1 MDSLSTKNYDKNKLI
16 EDQNNIS
23 LYITKN
29 NIKEKKIGYN
39 YYKSSFL
46 NKIFFNWSKKAI
58 LTSNKRK
65 LKISDIN
72 DLHEEQMTKFHI
84 KKLIKEWDKFSS
96 NKKEKY
102 PLIKSLFM
110 IHYIEMI
117 KLFIID
123 IILIIFQYTLIYF
136 YRQIINHFSTG
147 EFNSTNLEELSNS
160 SLKDKIKKYQFD
172 IYTCTFMYIILKI
185 LLPLFS
191 FNFDFRNFIFK
202 ERITNQMIA
211 LVYEKI
217 LKANSNNTNLNEGEK
232 MNLIQIDCER
242 ISYLFYIGPKML
254 TIPFRVI
261 IALIFLFEFFG
272 YNFIYSLGILIILL
286 LFIFILQYFYLKN
299 LKEILLRKDKRLK
312 IVIYVFHMLKN
323 IKINGWE
330 EVFSNKIKEKRDDE
344 LYYIKKN
351 LNLSI
356 LRYLINANLPLI
368 LLIISIG
375 NYVYTKKTLEITNIF
390 TSFQLI
396 NSLTKPL
403 MSIPSFLKDFQT
415 NLISISRLEKFL
427 TSNEHDYTKHE
438 DLSSLIK
445 DNILIKFD
453 KATFGIKINEKNKD
467 NNYIIREENEL
478 EEIGNNKKKR
488 KKSFPGIPTE
498 IKLLS
503 NISLTIK
510 KGEFIGIIGS
520 NGSGKTT
527 LINSILNNY
536 KLLESSS
543 PIIINGNISY
553 TPQNIWLMNDT
564 IRNNILLYNKMI
576 QEKYNKVINVCQL
589 NYDFDLLQNGD
600 LTEINLGANNLSG
613 GQKQRISIARCL
625 YKDSDLYLFDDIF
638 SSIDNKVSNII
649 FNNIFNDFLKGKSR
663 VLVTN
668 EINKLSYFDKIIYLD
683 KGEIIFYGN
692 YEEFKQ
698 KFGEKYF
705 SKHFEFIFNN
715 INNDNFIKDN
725 FYKKNNSDK
734 SSSDSN
740 NNDILRKLNKK
751 IKILNSD
758 FEKSNITLPK
768 IENPLQESDKKT
780 LYGKFSFKIYNTFIK
795 IQGGYLIFIIII
807 IFIIFSRILN
817 SYRTLFVTSWSKSR
831 RVIKKKNIPI
841 EKQTIDNYNKFY
853 QYLKLSLYGIIINVL
868 IEFLLSRM
876 ILYSQ
881 KFLHENIAY
890 KFIRAP
896 INLFHDLVPI
906 GQIITR
912 LTRDISMIQGI
923 IKSNVV
929 LIRSIFSLISSIY
942 ICIKFNKSFIFIAPI
957 ITIINIFISLFYYK
971 FAREIVIIQK
981 NSYSPIINVLS
992 ESFLGVEI
1000 IRTAGVELNSKYK
1013 FYKTLDNHLGSLIY
1027 SKGSRKYYLMRLK
1040 FNSLF
1045 FLISIL
1051 LYIIFNKENFTA
1063 QAVGLILQ
1071 YLENFNSKLS
1081 NLLHFFINI
1090 NSLMISVERCESA
1103 LNTKSE
1109 KNPNK
1114 NEEIIIKD
1122 KFFPKEG
1129 KIEFINFSA
1138 KYRPFTPVILKNI
1151 NLKINQC
1158 ERVGIIG
1165 RTGSGKTSLINSI
1178 FRIIEGFE
1186 GKILIDDIDIN
1197 KLNLDFLRQNL
1208 TIVTQEPFLL
1218 EGTLR
1223 ENIDP
1228 LNLHSEKE
1236 IIEILDSFCLFNE
1249 IQNNY
1254 RRLKIEIKENGNNL
1268 SIGEKQLIC
1277 FARAALKKS
1286 KIIILD
1292 EATSSLDYN
1301 TEKIINEN
1309 MEKMFKDC
1317 TIILITHRFN
1327 VVKICEKVFVV
1338 DNGEIIE
1345 KGVYGNLIKD
1355 KKSKFSELYSE
1366 IIS

>member
-1 MDSLSTKNYDKNKLI
+1 M
-16 EDQNNIS
+16 
-23 LYITKN
+23 
-29 NIKEKKIGYN
+29 
-39 YYKSSFL
+39 
-46 NKIFFNWSKKAI
+46 
-58 LTSNKRK
+58 
-65 LKISDIN
+65 
-72 DLHEEQMTKFHI
+72 
-84 KKLIKEWDKFSS
+84 
-96 NKKEKY
+96 
-102 PLIKSLFM
+102 
-110 IHYIEMI
+110 
-117 KLFIID
+117 
-123 IILIIFQYTLIYF
+123 
-136 YRQIINHFSTG
+136 
-147 EFNSTNLEELSNS
+147 
-160 SLKDKIKKYQFD
+160 
-172 IYTCTFMYIILKI
+172 
-185 LLPLFS
+185 
-191 FNFDFRNFIFK
+191 
-202 ERITNQMIA
+202 
-211 LVYEKI
+211 
-217 LKANSNNTNLNEGEK
+217 
-232 MNLIQIDCER
+232 
-242 ISYLFYIGPKML
+242 
-254 TIPFRVI
+254 
-261 IALIFLFEFFG
+261 
-272 YNFIYSLGILIILL
+272 
-286 LFIFILQYFYLKN
+286 
-299 LKEILLRKDKRLK
+299 
-312 IVIYVFHMLKN
+312 
-323 IKINGWE
+323 
-330 EVFSNKIKEKRDDE
+330 
-344 LYYIKKN
+344 
-351 LNLSI
+351 
-356 LRYLINANLPLI
+356 
-368 LLIISIG
+368 
-375 NYVYTKKTLEITNIF
+375 
-390 TSFQLI
+390 
-396 NSLTKPL
+396 
-403 MSIPSFLKDFQT
+403 
-415 NLISISRLEKFL
+415 
-427 TSNEHDYTKHE
+427 
-438 DLSSLIK
+438 
-445 DNILIKFD
+445 
-453 KATFGIKINEKNKD
+453 
-467 NNYIIREENEL
+467 
-478 EEIGNNKKKR
+478 
-488 KKSFPGIPTE
+488 
-498 IKLLS
+498 
-503 NISLTIK
+503 
-510 KGEFIGIIGS
+510 
-520 NGSGKTT
+520 
-527 LINSILNNY
+527 
-536 KLLESSS
+536 
-543 PIIINGNISY
+543 
-553 TPQNIWLMNDT
+553 
-564 IRNNILLYNKMI
+564 
-576 QEKYNKVINVCQL
+576 
-589 NYDFDLLQNGD
+589 
-600 LTEINLGANNLSG
+600 
-613 GQKQRISIARCL
+613 
-625 YKDSDLYLFDDIF
+625 
-638 SSIDNKVSNII
+638 
-649 FNNIFNDFLKGKSR
+649 
-663 VLVTN
+663 
-668 EINKLSYFDKIIYLD
+668 
-683 KGEIIFYGN
+683 
-692 YEEFKQ
+692 
-698 KFGEKYF
+698 
-705 SKHFEFIFNN
+705 
-715 INNDNFIKDN
+715 
-725 FYKKNNSDK
+725 
-734 SSSDSN
+734 
-740 NNDILRKLNKK
+740 
-751 IKILNSD
+751 
-758 FEKSNITLPK
+758 
-768 IENPLQESDKKT
+768 
-780 LYGKFSFKIYNTFIK
+780 
-795 IQGGYLIFIIII
+795 
-807 IFIIFSRILN
+807 
-817 SYRTLFVTSWSKSR
+817 
-831 RVIKKKNIPI
+831 
-841 EKQTIDNYNKFY
+841 
-853 QYLKLSLYGIIINVL
+853 

-906 GQIITR
+906 GQIIIR

-1327 VVKICEKVFVV
+1327 VVKICDKVFVV
-1338 DNGEIIE
+1338 ENGEIIE
-1345 KGVYGNLIKD
+1345 KGVYDNLIKD